1 MSSDVLR
8 LGNYAN
14 FSDATQINTRNLDQ
28 TIRARVVVSS
38 PLIRFLYGTAIAFDN
53 FEAFLKEDAEG
64 YVVNAS
70 ENKTK
75 KEEEKYKLLTKN
87 VAPIGDFVR
96 VYNDVI
102 PPPILITNGAFSSTA
117 SLLNFQ
123 ANAEYHA
130 LAGMKLLNQRT
141 GEYIVINVNATSNT
155 GISVTRGADTTTSQA
170 VLDGDTWLVCGQ
182 HLDLLGPQVVT
193 PSTLVKGRTE
203 RANGWARVMTMAMP
217 ISASFRE
224 EGVLYNGQ
232 FLELVDQDALKR
244 HKQYVL
250 NEILYADRG
259 GVDKSKAPFGQFNGW
274 TYWAK
279 QNPSIY
285 FALQDIG
292 ILTPTN
298 FEALMTWFEP
308 YEGIG
313 DSDDNP
319 MLYFCGTTAYKAL
332 QKYLK
337 AGILLTAEDHFPST
351 TGSRVEKYITDTG
364 KVVYICLDKYL
375 DHIGRS
381 GDIFMSAEDNV
392 ALIVGE
398 DEFFTPESERLPIL
412 PGKARFIDYIP
423 DYYARNN
430 QRADAI
436 VSQFSLQCAYPELLT
451 VATGIK
457 SPSA

>member
-8 LGNYAN
+8 LGSYAS
-14 FSDATQINTRNLDQ
+14 FPDYTQINTRNLDQ

-38 PLIRFLYGTAIAFDN
+38 PLIRFLYGTALAFDN
-53 FEAFLKEDAEG
+53 FEAFLKEDVEG
-64 YVVNAS
+64 YVMNAS
-70 ENKTK
+70 ENKSK
-75 KEEEKYKLLTKN
+75 SEEKKYKLLTKN

-96 VYNDVI
+96 VFNDVI
-102 PPPILITNGAFSSTA
+102 PPPILLSSGSASAVA

-123 ANAEYHA
+123 GNAEYHA
-130 LAGMKLLNQRT
+130 LAGMKLLNPRT
-141 GEYIVINVNATSNT
+141 GEYVLVNINATSNT
-155 GISVTRGADTTTSQA
+155 GVSVTRGVDSTIPQA
-170 VLDGDTWLVCGQ
+170 INDSDTWLVCGQ
-182 HLDLLGPQVVT
+182 HLDLLGPQVVA
-193 PSTLVKGRTE
+193 PSTLPKGRIE
-203 RANGWARVMTMAMP
+203 RSNGWARIMTMAMP
-217 ISASFRE
+217 ISAAFRE

-232 FLELVDQDALKR
+232 FLELVDQDALKK
-244 HKQYVL
+244 HKQHIL
-250 NEILYADRG
+250 NELLYADRG
-259 GVDKSKAPFGQFNGW
+259 GVDKTKSPIGQFNGW

-308 YEGIG
+308 YEGVG

-337 AGILLTAEDHFPST
+337 AGILLTAEDFAPSVV
-351 TGSRVEKYITDTG
+351 GGRVEKFITDTG
-364 KVVYICLDKYL
+364 KVVYLCLDRYL

-392 ALIVGE
+392 SLIVGE
-398 DEFFTPESERLPIL
+398 DEFFTPESERLPVL

-430 QRADAI
+430 QRADSI
-436 VSQFSLQCAYPELLT
+436 ISQFSMQCAYPELMA